1 MAKRKALYITG
12 GIVVLLA
19 VILTI
24 FIIFNIQKNFMSV
37 IIWGRPL
44 CGGWI

>member
-12 GIVVLLA
+12 GKVVLKA

-24 FIIFNIQKNFMSV
+24 FIIFIMGSIVV
-37 IIWGRPL
+37 IRDKITVYDT
-44 CGGWI
+44 

>member
-12 GIVVLLA
+12 GIVVLQA

-37 IIWGRPL
+37 IIWGRQ
-44 CGGWI
+44 IKQQ